1 MNRLIKAFFSLF
13 LISYCLSYSTESQA
27 GTPPGL
33 KNEDLGSGE
42 LLALSTPTAS
52 PSELPTE
59 TSASDPTPLP
69 PLTDVWVG
77 KPRESV
83 VKYPTDWQR
92 QLRFGTDAVG
102 WALLQ
107 VNLEPEI
114 DFYPHWSFGVPI
126 YYSAWNY
133 FRSDI
138 KFRTFALM
146 PEFRYW
152 LKPDFEGVY
161 FGAHFGMA
169 YYNYAFG
176 KEWRYQDHDRRSP
189 ALGGGISVGYRMA
202 LDSQKRWNVTFSAG
216 AGAYRLKYDKFRNE
230 ENGKRYDI
238 ISRTYWGVDHV
249 SVTFSWSF
257 GLCRKG
263 GDK

>member
-13 LISYCLSYSTESQA
+13 LIPSCLSYTTESQA

-42 LLALSTPTAS
+42 SLALSTPIAS

-59 TSASDPTPLP
+59 TSVSDPTPLP

-146 PEFRYW
+146 PEGRYW
-152 LKPDFEGVY
+152 LRPDNRGVY
-161 FGAHFGMA
+161 FGLHFGMA
-169 YYNYAFG
+169 YYNLAWGGSY
-176 KEWRYQDHDRRSP
+176 RYQDHDRRRPS
-189 ALGGGISVGYRMA
+189 LGGGISAGYRLP
-202 LDSQKRWNVTFSAG
+202 LDSKRHWDVSFSAG
-216 AGAYRLKYDKFRNE
+216 VGVYYVHYDKFLNRPD
-230 ENGKRYDI
+230 GKKL
-238 ISRTYWGVDHV
+238 ISNKKTCFLPDHL
-249 SVTFSWSF
+249 SVTFSYSF
-257 GLCRKG
+257 DLNRKG
-263 GDK
+263 GRR